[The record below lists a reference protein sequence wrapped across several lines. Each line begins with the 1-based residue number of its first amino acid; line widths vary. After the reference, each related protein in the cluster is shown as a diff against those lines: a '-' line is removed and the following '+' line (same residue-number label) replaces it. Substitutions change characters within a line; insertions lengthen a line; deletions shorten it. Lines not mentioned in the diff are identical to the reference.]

1 MGSPSPSTTCSDTP
15 YTPNMSDDGEASIFE
30 DIAGILLIIDA
41 VVVVIDDKSNIPR
54 NFKTLTRQPFL
65 ISKILEDIQAYVE
78 TANETTK
85 TNLALT
91 IEKFQDQAMDF
102 YDLFVPEDCY
112 SQPDK
117 SIQVIK
123 GFLDDLQG
131 IVTEFPETTIPRRK
145 EALLKAIKEVPQM
158 ELESF
163 LNTDDWRRTF
173 THFGSGPQNINT
185 SNGIQY
191 NEIQSNPISRPPNAV
206 RRMGL
211 FAHFLSRLIIQKKGQ
226 LQPLNCA
233 STLATPQ
240 IMPLYHN
247 CHDLLRLRPKPS
259 NPH

>member
-1 MGSPSPSTTCSDTP
+1 MDSPSPSTACSDTAD
-15 YTPNMSDDGEASIFE
+15 TPNMSDDDEASIVK
-30 DIAGILLIIDA
+30 DIDEIITIIDA
-41 VVVVIDDKSNIPR
+41 VVIAIDDKSNIPR
-54 NFKTLTRQPFL
+54 NFKTLTRQPYL
-65 ISKILEDIQAYVE
+65 ISKILEDIQTYVK
-78 TANETTK
+78 TANQTTK

-91 IEKFQDQAMDF
+91 IEKFQDQAMDL
-102 YDLFVPEDCY
+102 YNLFVPEDCY

-123 GFLDDLQG
+123 GLLNDLQG

-145 EALLKAIKEVPQM
+145 EALLEAIKEVSRIK
-158 ELESF
+158 LESF

-211 FAHFLSRLIIQKKGQ
+211 FAHFGSGHQNINTGNGTQYNSGGGNQMNGSGTQYIGT
-226 LQPLNCA
+226 NFIA
-233 STLATPQ
+233 
-240 IMPLYHN
+240 
-247 CHDLLRLRPKPS
+247 
-259 NPH
+259 

>member
-1 MGSPSPSTTCSDTP
+1 
-15 YTPNMSDDGEASIFE
+15 MSDDGEASIFE

-54 NFKTLTRQPFL
+54 HFKTLTRQPFL

-91 IEKFQDQAMDF
+91 IEKFQDQAMDL

-145 EALLKAIKEVPQM
+145 EALLKAIKEVSRM

-173 THFGSGPQNINT
+173 THFGSGPHNINT

-211 FAHFLSRLIIQKKGQ
+211 FAHFGSGHQNITTGNSNQYISEGG
-226 LQPLNCA
+226 N
-233 STLATPQ
+233 Q
-240 IMPLYHN
+240 INGPGTQYIGTN
-247 CHDLLRLRPKPS
+247 FIA
-259 NPH
+259 